1 MPSILGDDC
10 LHITVLK
17 PILTEVDKKL
27 DLSVDP
33 QKDEPHTGI
42 YCIPIIYF
50 AYMQLDAAFK
60 WFCLSTSAYKCV
72 CNSLYSMFGLP
83 AELLF
88 EVDASNTLAEV
99 GVVADGAVAVVGV
112 IRSALKCFTCPGTST
127 CVHCNLVNKHVALTL
142 DEVNGFVP
150 VGLLNIKDQLRPPTS
165 SGPSSKSASV
175 SKGVSNMPIP
185 LLSIQDEPL
194 GLVEAVP
201 ASGNCPKCSHFLHQ
215 DVNIFYVG
223 MYPMITLNK
232 VLNVKGGCICVGI

>member
-27 DLSVDP
+27 GLSADP
-33 QKDEPHTGI
+33 QKDEPHSGI
-42 YCIPIIYF
+42 YRIHIHAARCT
-50 AYMQLDAAFK
+50 AFK

-72 CNSLYSMFGLP
+72 VCNSLYSMFGLL

-99 GVVADGAVAVVGV
+99 GVVADDAVAVVGV

-127 CVHCNLVNKHVALTL
+127 CVHYNLVNMHVALTL

-150 VGLLNIKDQLRPPTS
+150 VGLLNIKDQFRPPTS

-175 SKGVSNMPIP
+175 SKGVSSLSIP
-185 LLSIQDEPL
+185 LLPTQDEPL
-194 GLVEAVP
+194 GL
-201 ASGNCPKCSHFLHQ
+201 
-215 DVNIFYVG
+215 
-223 MYPMITLNK
+223 
-232 VLNVKGGCICVGI
+232 